1 MKKIGNLFVVAF
13 GGGTSLW
20 MYRADESESPK
31 AIVAKAFFDPAQ
43 DMLRP
48 GDRIEVAFPPDDRT
62 KPVRHAN
69 MQLYV
74 HASVRETGVVVKRL

>member
-1 MKKIGNLFVVAF
+1 MKKLGSLAVLAY
-13 GGGTSLW
+13 GGGTTLW
-20 MYRADESESPK
+20 LYIADESESPK

-48 GDRIEVAFPPDDRT
+48 GDRIEVTFPPDDRAQ
-62 KPVRHAN
+62 PVRHPN
-69 MQLYV
+69 IQLYV